1 MASIQFRLSSKSDKS
16 TGLSEVLVRFF
27 HGKAIDQ
34 RAKTNIFVRPD
45 YWNQKSQRLTI
56 PRLRVMTLDAKALI
70 QELADIN
77 SRLEAL
83 KEYIN
88 QKFINAGAG
97 KVPVSS
103 QWLSAIIEEYNFP
116 KEERAPSVLET
127 IPQYLDTH
135 KLSKPRAAHYRV
147 LRRALE
153 RFLIFSGIKTGLSL
167 DEVSADMIRDFIN
180 YLKAEHT
187 FYRIE
192 EDKDGRRHV
201 LYLNEKFKKA
211 IQAVPESRL
220 PEERGQN
227 TINGFLNCFRTFY
240 LWAVDQGFT
249 TNNPFHKFG
258 IPASVYGTPYYI
270 TVEER
275 NQLFD
280 YDFSFRPQLE
290 KQRDIFVFQCVI
302 GCRVSDLHSLTKS
315 NVINGAIEYIPRKTK
330 EGHPVTV
337 RVPLNAIARKILD
350 KYKDIPGERLLP
362 CISDQKYN
370 EAIKE
375 MFTIAGLTRPVTI
388 LNPTT
393 REEEKR
399 PLNEVASSHL
409 ARRCFIGNLYK
420 QVKDPNLIGK
430 LSGHSEG
437 SRAFAR
443 YRDIDEDMR
452 KELVTMLE

>member
-97 KVPVSS
+97 KVQVSS
-103 QWLSAIIEEYNFP
+103 QWLSGIIEEYNFP
-116 KEERAPSVLET
+116 KTSVPHT
-127 IPQYLDTH
+127 VLDAMSKYQEQQT
-135 KLSKPRAAHYRV
+135 LSASRIAHYKV
-147 LRRALE
+147 LHRAFK
-153 RFLIFSGIKTGLSL
+153 RYLIFSGIKTGISL
-167 DEVSADMIRDFIN
+167 DDVTADMVRDFIR
-180 YLKAEHT
+180 YLREEHT
-187 FYRIE
+187 YYRI
-192 EDKDGRRHV
+192 EDKDGQRYV
-201 LYLNEKFKKA
+201 LYLSEKFKKA
-211 IQAVPESRL
+211 IQTVPESRL

-227 TINGFLNCFRTFY
+227 TINHFLTRFRTFY
-240 LWAVDQGFT
+240 LWAIDQGFT

-258 IPASVYGTPYYI
+258 IPASVFGTPYYI

-275 NQLFD
+275 NRLFD

-315 NVINGAIEYIPRKTK
+315 SVINGAIEYIPRKTK
-330 EGHPVTV
+330 EGHPITV

-350 KYKDIPGERLLP
+350 KYKDIPGEQLLP